1 MFRDLDL
8 WHGHQAPW
16 GPQAVVI
23 TQRHQAQFAATELTP
38 QIPLHTGQIVRFGGD
53 MEGID
58 HHLGRLIRRQRRQQL
73 SPQLP
78 PALTRQQVVLQLGTQ
93 QRPGF
98 APEALDYMA
107 EIDPPQRPALALAG
121 MQPPQ
126 GFDELAAQ
134 E

>member
-1 MFRDLDL
+1 MFSDLEL
-8 WHGHQAPW
+8 GHGRKPPR

-58 HHLGRLIRRQRRQQL
+58 HHLGRLIRWQRRQQL

-78 PALTRQQVVLQLGTQ
+78 PALTRQQLSL
-93 QRPGF
+93 
-98 APEALDYMA
+98 
-107 EIDPPQRPALALAG
+107 IHI
-121 MQPPQ
+121 
-126 GFDELAAQ
+126 
-134 E
+134 